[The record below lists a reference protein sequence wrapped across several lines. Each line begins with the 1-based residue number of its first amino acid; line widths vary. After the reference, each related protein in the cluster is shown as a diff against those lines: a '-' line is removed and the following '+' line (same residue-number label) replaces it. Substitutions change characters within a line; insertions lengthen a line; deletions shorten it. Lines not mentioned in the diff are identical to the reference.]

1 MPVPQSGLRF
11 QSGYAVV
18 MTSAILSLLLFGN
31 ETKQAQWDRIDAINK
46 IFKLAII

>member
-11 QSGYAVV
+11 PSGYAVV

-31 ETKQAQWDRIDAINK
+31 ETKQAQWDRRNQQSLQ
-46 IFKLAII
+46 LAII